1 MASTFLNLTNRL
13 LRRINEVEI
22 SEADFSN
29 TRGIQTLAKDAILD
43 AIAQINQS
51 EYEWPFN
58 AAEHTQ
64 ILAVGQE
71 EYSWPPFFKSA
82 DWNTFQLQKDDSL
95 NINHKRLKFIERDQY
110 VRYHQDADDDASTTG
125 LACPEVVFPS
135 HGNGYGVS
143 MSPDKQYTLQFKY
156 FLNPVGLVAHSDTTR
171 IPDTYDNVILD
182 GGLYYLYM
190 FRDNPESAGVSIQI
204 FQQGIKNMQGILI
217 NKYQSVYDT
226 RITRNSRSSSDLL
239 GY

>member
-156 FLNPVGLVAHSDTTR
+156 FLKRKTCFVIYFLHSFNTHNYAIWCHR
-171 IPDTYDNVILD
+171 NV
-182 GGLYYLYM
+182 
-190 FRDNPESAGVSIQI
+190 SADCGDCLCNYP
-204 FQQGIKNMQGILI
+204 F
-217 NKYQSVYDT
+217 YPPPA
-226 RITRNSRSSSDLL
+226 SRWRP
-239 GY
+239 